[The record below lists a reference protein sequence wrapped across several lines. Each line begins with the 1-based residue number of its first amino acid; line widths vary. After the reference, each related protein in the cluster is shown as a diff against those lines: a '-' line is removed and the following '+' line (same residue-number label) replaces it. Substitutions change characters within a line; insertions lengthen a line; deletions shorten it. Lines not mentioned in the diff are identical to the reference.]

1 LKLVTTYKLEDLAR
15 EAGVAARTV
24 RYYVQRGLLPAPA
37 FRGRDTTYDDG
48 HLVRLRAI
56 KRLQE
61 AHLPLDEIQARLE
74 GASPAE
80 LERLAGG
87 PAPLPVDRDGCVPPG
102 RTGEPDGSH
111 PYRSPPRRHEP
122 APVDETWRR
131 IELVPGVELFV
142 RTDAGAEA
150 RRVAR
155 EIESQ
160 YRAGSR

>member
-1 LKLVTTYKLEDLAR
+1 MTTYKLEDLAR

-24 RYYVQRGLLPAPA
+24 RYYVQRGLLPAPE

-48 HLVRLRAI
+48 HLARLRAI

-74 GASPAE
+74 GASRAE
-80 LERLAGG
+80 LEKLAGG
-87 PAPLPVDRDGCVPPG
+87 SVTIAVAID
-102 RTGEPDGSH
+102 PDGTH

-122 APVDETWRR
+122 APVEETWRR
-131 IELVPGVELFV
+131 VELVPGVELFV

>member
-1 LKLVTTYKLEDLAR
+1 MTTYKLEDLAR

-24 RYYVQRGLLPAPA
+24 RYYVQRGLLPAPE
-37 FRGRDTTYDDG
+37 FRGRDTTYDEG
-48 HLVRLRAI
+48 HLLRLRAI
-56 KRLQE
+56 RRLQE

-74 GASPAE
+74 GASRAE
-80 LERLAGG
+80 LEKLAGG
-87 PAPLPVDRDGCVPPG
+87 AVTIAVPLPPVDA
-102 RTGEPDGSH
+102 DGSH
-111 PYRSPPRRHEP
+111 PYRTSPRRREP
-122 APVDETWRR
+122 APVEETWRR

-160 YRAGSR
+160 YRPATR